1 MAGPT
6 AQLTQSAIEIL
17 AIDEGTIAQLTQSAI
32 EIVTLNHPHAQLTQS
47 AIEILTLPPP
57 PPPPPP
63 GQPQAPQGVTGS
75 PVGMAR
81 CCAKNFWDN
90 CLEDQAN
97 LQRQITFPCLCTLPP
112 GLKNKLPWEEQDETG
127 AYPVQ
132 SKPWNTLGGIVTP
145 LTAAG
150 DQVVCSFKVPLGYD
164 ALFSGMFMG
173 YSGSGY
179 QQGSGDI
186 VWRILVNIHYPDELG
201 NIGYIYGTPQEPLP
215 LTEGQIVFSNSTI
228 SLVVN
233 VPNLSGNIQVGA
245 SRVFGGLLGFMWPR
259 G

>member
-1 MAGPT
+1 
-6 AQLTQSAIEIL
+6 
-17 AIDEGTIAQLTQSAI
+17 
-32 EIVTLNHPHAQLTQS
+32 
-47 AIEILTLPPP
+47 
-57 PPPPPP
+57 
-63 GQPQAPQGVTGS
+63 
-75 PVGMAR
+75 MAR

-90 CLEDQAN
+90 CLEDQAS

-245 SRVFGGLLGFMWPR
+245 SRVFGGLLGFMWLFSGFLVGFSDWHQPTFPVLIDFAIGSGWGYLRMGIQKRKSTRLAVMAPR
-259 G
+259 SAA